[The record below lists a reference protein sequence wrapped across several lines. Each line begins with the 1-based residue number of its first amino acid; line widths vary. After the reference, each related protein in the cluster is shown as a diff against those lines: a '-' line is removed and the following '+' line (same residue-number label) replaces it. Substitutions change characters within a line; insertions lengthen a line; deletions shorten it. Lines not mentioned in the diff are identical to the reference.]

1 MELLNLL
8 GEENKD
14 VKKAIQFLLD
24 SELEES
30 KWYKEKQRFTLEPTT
45 ILYCSQREH
54 AIDWFFSKTLWEK
67 KKGKSF
73 SLKKVINSI
82 QCTPLLIYL
91 AIVTNVLEESKAHE
105 IVKKNENVINENAK
119 QYVPRTVRFAEK
131 RLLLESV
138 EKNENLNLIEEI
150 VNKFMEK

>member
-24 SELEES
+24 SELEEA
-30 KWYKEKQRFTLEPTT
+30 KWYKEKQRFTLEPTN

-67 KKGKSF
+67 KKGKSL
-73 SLKKVINSI
+73 SLKKVISSI

-105 IVKKNENVINENAK
+105 IVKKNENVINKNAK
-119 QYVPRTVRFAEK
+119 QYAPRTIRFEEK

-138 EKNENLNLIEEI
+138 EKKENLNLIEEI
-150 VNKFMEK
+150 VNKFIGK